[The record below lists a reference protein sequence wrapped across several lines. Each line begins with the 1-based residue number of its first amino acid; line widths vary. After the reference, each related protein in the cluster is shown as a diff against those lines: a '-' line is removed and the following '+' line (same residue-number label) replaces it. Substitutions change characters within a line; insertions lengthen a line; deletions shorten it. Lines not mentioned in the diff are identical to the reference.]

1 MAERGSPPGPRSWSP
16 LGQVRAFRRNPLEYL
31 AWQHQQFGDFS
42 RFRLLNAQA
51 YLLAHPDYIRDL
63 LLQHAGVTVKSMALQ
78 RAKSL
83 LGEGLLTSEPPLHTR
98 QRRLMQPAFH
108 QERLVRYGAIM
119 TCTGEEWLRRWQTM
133 HLADGPVDLHGE
145 MMQLTLSIVVRAL
158 FSSDLA
164 PVAHELSQLTT
175 LVVRMFPYL
184 ISPFGEYV
192 EHWPLPVSHRY
203 RKAREHLDSL
213 IYGLIA
219 ERRSGKTEGDDLLS
233 MLLAAQDQEPGASD
247 SQMTDRQIRD
257 ELITLFLA
265 GHETTANALTWTWY
279 LLSQNLEKEHLFH
292 REIDRV
298 LAGRPPNLSDLPN
311 LIYTNAVL
319 SESMRLYP
327 PAWAVSRI
335 MKREIQIAG
344 YAVPRGSLCVASQ
357 WVTHRDSRYF
367 SQPESFLP
375 ERWTDETVTRPRFS
389 YFPFGAGSR
398 ICIGERF
405 AWMEATLLLALLGQ
419 RWKFRLAAG
428 AKVEPDPL
436 ITLRPKFGLMVNAE
450 PRS

>member
-1 MAERGSPPGPRSWSP
+1 MAERGSPPGPKSWSFW
-16 LGQVRAFRRNPLEYL
+16 GHGRAFRRNPLEYL
-31 AWQHQQFGDFS
+31 TWQHRQFGDFS
-42 RFRLLNAQA
+42 RFRLLNVHA

-63 LLQHAGVTVKSMALQ
+63 LLQHAGATIKSLALQ

-108 QERLVRYGAIM
+108 QERLLHYGAIM
-119 TCTGEEWLRRWQTM
+119 ICTGEEWLRRWDAM
-133 HLADGPVDLHGE
+133 RLADRAFDLHGE

-164 PVAHELSQLTT
+164 PIAHELSQLTT

-192 EHWPLPVSHRY
+192 EHWPLPVSRRY
-203 RKAREHLDSL
+203 RKARERLDSL
-213 IYGLIA
+213 IYGLIS
-219 ERRSGKTEGDDLLS
+219 ERRGGESEGDDLLS
-233 MLLAAQDQEPGASD
+233 MLLSAQDQEAAASD
-247 SQMTDRQIRD
+247 TQMTDRQIRD

-279 LLSQNLEKEHLFH
+279 LLSRNPEVEARFH
-292 REIDRV
+292 QELDRA
-298 LAGRPPNLSDLPN
+298 LAGRPPNPADLPN

-327 PAWAVSRI
+327 PAWGVSRI
-335 MKREIQIAG
+335 TKQEIQIAG
-344 YAVPRGSLCVASQ
+344 YAIPQGSLCIASQ
-357 WVTHRDSRYF
+357 WVTHHDPRF
-367 SQPESFLP
+367 FPQPERFLP
-375 ERWTDETVTRPRFS
+375 ERWTIETVTRPRFS
-389 YFPFGAGSR
+389 FFPFGAGSR

-405 AWMEATLLLALLGQ
+405 AWMEGTLLLALLGQ
-419 RWKFRLAAG
+419 RWRFRLAPG

-436 ITLRPKFGLMVNAE
+436 ITLRPKFGLLVNAE
-450 PRS
+450 PRV

>member
-1 MAERGSPPGPRSWSP
+1 MVERGAPPGPRSWLP
-16 LGQVRAFRRNPLEYL
+16 LGQGRAFRRNPLEYL

-42 RFRLLNAQA
+42 RFRLLSLDA

-63 LLQHAGVTVKSMALQ
+63 LLQHSGATVKSLALQ

-108 QERLVRYGAIM
+108 QERLIRYGAIM
-119 TCTGEEWLRRWQTM
+119 TSTGEEWLRRWEAM
-133 HLADGPVDLHGE
+133 RLADGTIDLHGE

-158 FSSDLA
+158 FSSDLV
-164 PVAHELSQLTT
+164 PVAQELSQLTT

-192 EHWPLPVSHRY
+192 EYLPLPVSQQF
-203 RKAREHLDSL
+203 RKARERLDSL

-219 ERRSGKTEGDDLLS
+219 DRRSGKTEGDDLLS
-233 MLLAAQDQEPGASD
+233 MLLAAQDREAAASD
-247 SQMTDRQIRD
+247 SRMTDRQIRD

-279 LLSQNLEKEHLFH
+279 LLSQNPEAESRFH
-292 REIDRV
+292 QEIDRV
-298 LAGRPPNLSDLPN
+298 PPGRLPVLEDIPNLT
-311 LIYTNAVL
+311 YTNAVL

-327 PAWAVSRI
+327 PAWGVSRLT
-335 MKREIQIAG
+335 KQEIQIAG
-344 YAVPRGSLCVASQ
+344 YAIPRGSLCIASQ
-357 WVTHRDSRYF
+357 WVTHRDSRF
-367 SQPESFLP
+367 FPQPESFLP
-375 ERWTDETVTRPRFS
+375 ERWIDQTVLRPRFS

-398 ICIGERF
+398 ICIAERF

-419 RWKFRLAAG
+419 RWCFRLAAE
-428 AKVEPDPL
+428 AKVQPDPL
-436 ITLRPKFGLMVNAE
+436 ITLRPKFGLMVNAK
-450 PRS
+450 PRI